1 MATASKTV
9 FSKGG
14 SSKRANKSSPA
25 STKNF
30 IERLP
35 HEIMIKILSY
45 LDVSA
50 LYSMSHINK
59 LFYQLANDNALWK
72 KIYEAEFGRNR
83 NGRNMPELPV
93 KMEVKHQDVACWR
106 SLYFKTIASLDIQK
120 WKKVPQPV
128 TSYTGLPIHTEQGL
142 RNLHVT
148 WELTVTDRAGRQN
161 TLELSW
167 SKFLRT
173 AVILCWSAGGSL
185 PNYQEFSTLQL
196 HGVRRI
202 ALNCPSLKT
211 PGRRSLMAELDMQTL
226 TKGAQVIGQDSLVEL
241 RLLQPGI
248 AIAVWKGETS
258 VAFIMFTLHLNKL
271 VERST
276 EGSHDCPYV
285 EPTDKA
291 PFDDIDPEYGL
302 HGYQLHIILHN
313 TKCELMSGSSPRLFC
328 HRSEISDGWIQFTA
342 ISRTNLSQHTRLSG
356 NIFLPWRCE
365 ALQGALQSCCIMS
378 VTLLD
383 EFRRTFKCICSP
395 VLMEPQETHVSYDYD
410 GEHYQIHYQDSDT
423 QVKIQLVWTKEQ
435 QQFTLISLIVAVSV
449 CRVNEHFHRA
459 Y

>member
-1 MATASKTV
+1 MWKKHLKNHVSQILRLV
-9 FSKGG
+9 FS
-14 SSKRANKSSPA
+14 
-25 STKNF
+25 
-30 IERLP
+30 
-35 HEIMIKILSY
+35 
-45 LDVSA
+45 VS
-50 LYSMSHINK
+50 
-59 LFYQLANDNALWK
+59 
-72 KIYEAEFGRNR
+72 
-83 NGRNMPELPV
+83 
-93 KMEVKHQDVACWR
+93 
-106 SLYFKTIASLDIQK
+106 
-120 WKKVPQPV
+120 
-128 TSYTGLPIHTEQGL
+128 

-202 ALNCPSLKT
+202 RQPSSIFT
-211 PGRRSLMAELDMQTL
+211 FS
-226 TKGAQVIGQDSLVEL
+226 VIGQDSLVEL

-248 AIAVWKGETS
+248 AIAVWKTS

>member
-1 MATASKTV
+1 RLIGHLKTPV
-9 FSKGG
+9 
-14 SSKRANKSSPA
+14 SPPCMPVY
-25 STKNF
+25 SF
-30 IERLP
+30 YRLP

-142 RNLHVT
+142 RLLAQLPGVFDPSTPRRQEDSPQLPQPKDVETALIHLH
-148 WELTVTDRAGRQN
+148 LFRC
-161 TLELSW
+161 LSLLFCQGNQMF
-167 SKFLRT
+167 SFFLCSIR
-173 AVILCWSAGGSL
+173 
-185 PNYQEFSTLQL
+185 
-196 HGVRRI
+196 
-202 ALNCPSLKT
+202 

-241 RLLQPGI
+241 RLLQPGK
-248 AIAVWKGETS
+248 ALLLLQGETS

-313 TKCELMSGSSPRLFC
+313 TKCELMSGRVTLLSFTG
-328 HRSEISDGWIQFTA
+328 EISDGWIQFTA

>member
-1 MATASKTV
+1 MPVYS
-9 FSKGG
+9 FY
-14 SSKRANKSSPA
+14 
-25 STKNF
+25 
-30 IERLP
+30 RLP

-142 RNLHVT
+142 RCVSPDCSDTVLERRRLLAQLPGVFDPSTPRRQEDSPQLPQPKDVETALIHLH
-148 WELTVTDRAGRQN
+148 LFRC
-161 TLELSW
+161 LSLLFCQGNQMF
-167 SKFLRT
+167 SFFLCSIR
-173 AVILCWSAGGSL
+173 
-185 PNYQEFSTLQL
+185 
-196 HGVRRI
+196 
-202 ALNCPSLKT
+202 

-328 HRSEISDGWIQFTA
+328 HRSNLFIIIFT
-342 ISRTNLSQHTRLSG
+342 H
-356 NIFLPWRCE
+356 
-365 ALQGALQSCCIMS
+365 CCIMS